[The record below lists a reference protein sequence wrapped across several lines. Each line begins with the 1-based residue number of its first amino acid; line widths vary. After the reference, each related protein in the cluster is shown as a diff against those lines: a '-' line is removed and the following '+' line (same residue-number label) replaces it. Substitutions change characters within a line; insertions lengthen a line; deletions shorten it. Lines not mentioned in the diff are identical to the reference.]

1 MLETNTANM
10 FVADSDGLNRFKS
23 GFFVDNFNTIKAQ
36 EEQLQINN
44 SIDAKNK
51 QLRPRHYTN
60 AVDLMFGPV
69 TNVDPTADLAFSTIE
84 GLNVRRANDTVTLD
98 YSEVEYI
105 KQSFATRSESVTPF
119 LISFWQ
125 GTLELTPAS
134 DTWIDTE

>member
-1 MLETNTANM
+1 MKDIKKLENRIKNLEYYTALSMLEKNTANM

-36 EEQLQINN
+36 EEQLKINN

-84 GLNVRRANDTVTLD
+84 
-98 YSEVEYI
+98 
-105 KQSFATRSESVTPF
+105 
-119 LISFWQ
+119 
-125 GTLELTPAS
+125 
-134 DTWIDTE
+134 

>member
-36 EEQLQINN
+36 EEQLKINN

-84 GLNVRRANDTVTLD
+84 GLNVRRANDDSL
-98 YSEVEYI
+98 
-105 KQSFATRSESVTPF
+105 FAT
-119 LISFWQ
+119 
-125 GTLELTPAS
+125 S
-134 DTWIDTE
+134 DGFVKFARKGRNRKIVNNIEKRFEIFDDLPKDK